1 MSKRKSKAQA
11 EDDMWGQAAGG
22 IGVLVMVTGGLAAVK
37 DKLGLSWPAT
47 LALCVGTL
55 IALGYAA
62 WRIKNSVKRRWASE
76 PAAKPSTAGKETS
89 AAVEQASPS
98 EGLEEEQESVP
109 AHPELTRALVR
120 TGAIEK
126 DQIIAL
132 SDVETRHLDVG
143 TQYKFLLPRSKTHE
157 RVADRLGPIASML
170 DVTRLHLKL
179 ETSRTNERHV
189 TLLVLKEP
197 PFSHLFDQPS
207 REDIRAFNGIPFGH
221 DVTGELAGV
230 PTLEGTAVLISGMS
244 QTGKTTLACGIIT
257 CLLIAYGDEF
267 DMVLLDGK
275 FLGLADFAK
284 IALRYESSSDPE
296 VLEELLDFLIPI
308 VDKRYE
314 AGREAKF
321 KRQPPPKF
329 RPLLFIID
337 EAADFYANTGSP
349 EAKKLFHRVE
359 EKSRYVTSKGL
370 ECGVAVIMMTQRPD
384 KDAIP
389 TLVRSQLQLRICLY
403 VDSEGTAKVSLGD
416 SYFTTTSP
424 IKPQLLNP
432 QIKGQAV
439 LFSHGKSTLIRGF
452 NFPSSFVWKVIDEA
466 HARQQN
472 RIVAAPETPLTKAIK
487 IMQDK
492 GLDFIPTVDLAPLLD
507 VEVDEEKP
515 SVAGQKLSKMLG
527 VRSAKRDGNTGPR
540 GYRLADLTAALGARP

>member
-1 MSKRKSKAQA
+1 MSKKKTKAQA
-11 EDDMWGQAAGG
+11 EEDMWGQAAGS
-22 IGVLVMVTGGLAAVK
+22 IGVLVMVTGALAAAK

-47 LALCVGTL
+47 LALCAGSL

-62 WRIKNSVKRRWASE
+62 WWLKTTVKARWGRE
-76 PAAKPSTAGKETS
+76 PAAKASP
-89 AAVEQASPS
+89 AVEQASPA
-98 EGLEEEQESVP
+98 EGLEEPAEDVP

-132 SDVETRHLDVG
+132 SDVQTRQLDVG
-143 TQYKFLLPRSKTHE
+143 GTEYKFLLPKGRTHE
-157 RVADRLGPIASML
+157 KVADRLGPIASWL

-179 ETSRTNERHV
+179 ETSRTNEREV
-189 TLLVLKEP
+189 TLLVLKEQ
-197 PFSHLFDQPS
+197 PFSHLFDPPS
-207 REDIRAFNGIPFGH
+207 REEIKAFNGILFGH
-221 DVTGELAGV
+221 DVTGELTGV

-244 QTGKTTLACGIIT
+244 QTGKTTLACGLIT

-275 FLGLADFAK
+275 FLGLADYAK

-314 AGREAKF
+314 EGREAKF
-321 KRQPPPKF
+321 KRQPAPKF

-432 QIKGQAV
+432 KIKGQAV
-439 LFSHGKSTLIRGF
+439 LFSHGTSTLIRGF
-452 NFPSSFVWKVIDEA
+452 NFPPSFVWGVIDEA
-466 HARQQN
+466 HARQQS
-472 RIVAAPETPLTKAIK
+472 RMIAAPETPLTKAIK

-492 GLDFIPTVDLAPLLD
+492 GIHFIPTAELAPALGIAF
-507 VEVDEEKP
+507 DEEKP

-527 VRSAKRDGNTGPR
+527 VSADRENNTGPR
-540 GYRLADLTAALGARP
+540 GYKLADLTAALGARP